1 MPRVLSFNS
10 IISQVSHTRVL
21 SQDLRHFQSRVTVN
35 ADTPI
40 STSTLTTT
48 TEMSRNYSITE
59 PHPSV
64 PTTHMAGYGRGG
76 AGNMVRVNPSNIT
89 TGATATG
96 PASAGKLRSPQA
108 NAYFST
114 GRGGAG
120 NVHKETERA
129 IFSFDE
135 ELARQQ
141 KMMDHQTP
149 YYHVGRGGAGNLIDE
164 YSQKRR
170 SSGSSTESSGSIR
183 HSMESKIRGAFS
195 KH

>member
-1 MPRVLSFNS
+1 MGNS

-76 AGNMVRVNPSNIT
+76 AGNMVRANPSNIT

-108 NAYFST
+108 NAY
-114 GRGGAG
+114 
-120 NVHKETERA
+120 
-129 IFSFDE
+129 FSFDE

>member
-1 MPRVLSFNS
+1 MG
-10 IISQVSHTRVL
+10 ISQVSHTRVL

-120 NVHKETERA
+120 N
-129 IFSFDE
+129 
-135 ELARQQ
+135 
-141 KMMDHQTP
+141 
-149 YYHVGRGGAGNLIDE
+149 LIDE

>member
-1 MPRVLSFNS
+1 
-10 IISQVSHTRVL
+10 
-21 SQDLRHFQSRVTVN
+21 
-35 ADTPI
+35 
-40 STSTLTTT
+40 
-48 TEMSRNYSITE
+48 
-59 PHPSV
+59 
-64 PTTHMAGYGRGG
+64 
-76 AGNMVRVNPSNIT
+76 MVRVNPNNIT
-89 TGATATG
+89 TGANATG
-96 PASAGKLRSPQA
+96 PASAGKLRSPQP

-120 NVHKETERA
+120 NVHRESERA

-164 YSQKRR
+164 YTQKRR
-170 SSGSSTESSGSIR
+170 SSGSSTESSGSVR